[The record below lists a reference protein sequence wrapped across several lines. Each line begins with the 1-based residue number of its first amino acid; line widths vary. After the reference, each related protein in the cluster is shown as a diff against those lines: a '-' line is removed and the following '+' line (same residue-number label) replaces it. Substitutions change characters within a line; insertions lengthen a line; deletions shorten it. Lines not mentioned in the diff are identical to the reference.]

1 MTRAPDNIF
10 LHGPVPAELVTQ
22 EIAQLARH
30 HQIGAHSLFIGQV
43 RNDVHKRQPVMAIRY
58 TAYETMAN
66 EKALEICRELSEKFA
81 LEEIRIWHS
90 LGDVKAGEI
99 SLFVLVAARHRRAA
113 LDACSEAV
121 ERLKKELPVW
131 GQELYAD
138 NFSLWKEN
146 T

>member
-1 MTRAPDNIF
+1 MAHDNIF
-10 LHGPVPAELVTQ
+10 LLGPIPAELVAQ
-22 EIAQLARH
+22 EIALLARH
-30 HQIGAHSLFIGQV
+30 HHIGAHSIFLGQV
-43 RNDVHKRQPVMAIRY
+43 RADLHQGQPVTAIRY

-66 EKALEICRELSEKFA
+66 EKAMEICHELSEKFT

-99 SLFVLVAARHRRAA
+99 SLFVLVAARHRHAA

-131 GQELYAD
+131 GQELHAD

-146 T
+146 N